1 MLPSSSTQVKKCSF
15 DPPGVLFC
23 HNSIEPM
30 PIIQAKNLKKFYPS
44 PDTPNKQFAAVND
57 IDLTINTGEIFGLL
71 GPNGAGKTTT
81 LEMLEGLTDI
91 DSGEV
96 YVDGIDV
103 TKNPYEVKRV
113 IGVQLQSNEYF
124 DRLNLSDLLILFANL
139 YSVTVKP
146 AALLA
151 RVNLEEKLY
160 AMPEELSGGQKQRF
174 SIACALVNHP
184 KILFLDEPTTGL
196 DPQAKR
202 NLWNL
207 AKDLNHEGM
216 TIVLTTHNMEEAEYL
231 CDRIAIM
238 DKGSIIALDSP
249 QQLIHDHAPKP
260 QEIPSHGNIEDVFLA
275 LTGYGLRD

>member
-1 MLPSSSTQVKKCSF
+1 
-15 DPPGVLFC
+15 
-23 HNSIEPM
+23 M

-139 YSVTVKP
+139 YSVTIKP

-196 DPQAKR
+196 DPINSDMINELIIRIIKKKKMTAVTITHDIQSALKTGDNYFFLNNGVVEDFGKC
-202 NLWNL
+202 NLMLKSKNKL
-207 AKDLNHEGM
+207 MNE
-216 TIVLTTHNMEEAEYL
+216 
-231 CDRIAIM
+231 
-238 DKGSIIALDSP
+238 
-249 QQLIHDHAPKP
+249 
-260 QEIPSHGNIEDVFLA
+260 FLMGVKK
-275 LTGYGLRD
+275 LQNS